1 MGKRIQIISEF
12 DPIRRVLH
20 VSAERPVLVDDE
32 CALDEILNR
41 VKHDLVESSGDGR
54 CYLMLDISR
63 IVVEPKLA
71 GRFFMRLRQLRDDY
85 LYPDGLVRYGLQI
98 SGRLVRIDRSKP
110 DPDYPALVRTSHE
123 ARRYIDR
130 LRLAMRQKVQTT
142 IL

>member
-1 MGKRIQIISEF
+1 M
-12 DPIRRVLH
+12 
-20 VSAERPVLVDDE
+20 DDE

-110 DPDYPALVRTSHE
+110 DMDYPALVRTSHE
-123 ARRYIDR
+123 ARKYIDR
-130 LRLAMRQKVQTT
+130 LRLAMRQEVQTT
-142 IL
+142 NL